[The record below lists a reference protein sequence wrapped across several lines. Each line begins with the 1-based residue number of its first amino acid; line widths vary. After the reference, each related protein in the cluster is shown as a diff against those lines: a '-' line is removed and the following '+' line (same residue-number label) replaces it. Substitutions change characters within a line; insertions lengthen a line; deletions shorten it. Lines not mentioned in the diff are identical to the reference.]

1 MHSPVHGLTVLE
13 AEPEQSL
20 PPFRGAGSVQVR
32 VSVLVPPPQV
42 TEQVPVTQEDQDPS
56 TGEQVEDT
64 TQVLVWLSLPT
75 QSAPPLAGAGLLHSL
90 ESLLLPLPQV
100 TEQVPLVQADQ
111 PPSTAF

>member
-20 PPFRGAGSVQVR
+20 PPFRGAGAVQVL

-64 TQVLVWLSLPT
+64 TQVLVWLTLPT